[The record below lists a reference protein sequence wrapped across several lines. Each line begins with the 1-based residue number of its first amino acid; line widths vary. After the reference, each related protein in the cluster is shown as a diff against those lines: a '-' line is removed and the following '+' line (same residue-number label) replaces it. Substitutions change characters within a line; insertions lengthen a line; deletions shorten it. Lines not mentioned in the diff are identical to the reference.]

1 MNEKKLLSA
10 ALEKAKNGVT
20 ESEIL
25 DFVFTKCNTY
35 RVGVRV
41 AHHIFFFLK
50 EAQASLNFF
59 IMKKKMLKQLK
70 SQQLELI
77 SLINVA
83 CISSIGGH
91 DNGQLNNLQRAL
103 KLNQDLIKLV
113 EDE

>member
-1 MNEKKLLSA
+1 
-10 ALEKAKNGVT
+10 
-20 ESEIL
+20 
-25 DFVFTKCNTY
+25 
-35 RVGVRV
+35 
-41 AHHIFFFLK
+41 
-50 EAQASLNFF
+50 
-59 IMKKKMLKQLK
+59 MKKKMLKQLK

-83 CISSIGGH
+83 CISSIGGR

>member
-1 MNEKKLLSA
+1 MVVKFIVVHLQHQ
-10 ALEKAKNGVT
+10 
-20 ESEIL
+20 
-25 DFVFTKCNTY
+25 TKY
-35 RVGVRV
+35 
-41 AHHIFFFLK
+41 L
-50 EAQASLNFF
+50 
-59 IMKKKMLKQLK
+59 IMKKKMIKQLK